1 MMIRK
6 KKKKEIKQRNEKWN
20 EMIINITNENENNEN
35 DREKTTIT
43 NENEQGTVLEDQE
56 RQQ

>member
-1 MMIRK
+1 M
-6 KKKKEIKQRNEKWN
+6 WN

-35 DREKTTIT
+35 DREIATIT
-43 NENEQGTVLEDQE
+43 NENEHITILEHQE